1 MNGIVRAASLLS
13 IALSLGCSGDVGPA
27 GATGPAGAAG
37 ATGATGPAG
46 PAGPAGATGATGPA
60 GPAGRAPDPTDTS
73 FSFAVTNNGG
83 AIHRGANALALDF
96 DGTEAT
102 PTRVVS
108 ARVAR
113 PPQID
118 GRDEGPAPWGGFE
131 SAVAFG
137 SGTGNI
143 GIESATLR
151 SAYDDD
157 YIYFFAR
164 WTETTGDGQTVGA
177 SNARRQYR
185 YNGTA
190 WSRSGD
196 EDRAFFIFPI
206 NDTRFR
212 TGGCVSGC
220 HGATM
225 AAPTGTHWDV
235 WHWKSARTGPSQT
248 ADDQWWDDGTFSARP
263 NNGRNDDEG
272 ISAYFEP
279 GAATM
284 PTHMPATAR
293 GGGGAINGPLWIWEA
308 APFNAALPWAN
319 GDSFPGVF
327 ARLPTGSRADVRAIA
342 LFDAA
347 TGTWT
352 LELKRLRRTGN
363 RDDVAF

>member
-1 MNGIVRAASLLS
+1 MNGLLRAASMIPLGLC
-13 IALSLGCSGDVGPA
+13 LGCA
-27 GATGPAGAAG
+27 GEA
-37 ATGATGPAG
+37 GPAG
-46 PAGPAGATGATGPA
+46 PAGPAARLPV
-60 GPAGRAPDPTDTS
+60 PTDTS

-83 AIHRGANALALDF
+83 EHHRGANALALDF
-96 DGTEAT
+96 DGTSAT
-102 PTRVVS
+102 PTRVVA

-118 GRDEGPAPWGGFE
+118 GRDEGAGPWGGFE
-131 SAVAFG
+131 SAVSFG
-137 SGTGNI
+137 AGNDRV

-151 SAYDDD
+151 AAYDDEF
-157 YIYFFAR
+157 IYFFAR
-164 WTETTGDGQTVGA
+164 WTETTGDSQTVGA
-177 SNARRQYR
+177 STARRQYR
-185 YNGTA
+185 YDGMA

-206 NDTRFR
+206 DDARFA

-235 WHWKSARTGPSQT
+235 WHWKAARTGPSQT

-272 ISAYFEP
+272 LSAYVEP
-279 GAATM
+279 GSATM
-284 PTHMPATAR
+284 PTHAPATAR
-293 GGGGAINGPLWIWEA
+293 PGGGAVAGPLWVWEA
-308 APFNAALPWAN
+308 VPFNAAAQWAA
-319 GDSFPGVF
+319 GDAFPGVY
-327 ARLPTGSRADVRAIA
+327 ARLPSGSRADVRAIGR
-342 LFDAA
+342 FDTA

-352 LELKRLRRTGN
+352 LELRRARRTGN